1 MATSPA
7 SASDRVLTVLAE
19 GLEVAM
25 PGRGAPSG
33 VDARRAAAVLLLI
46 VIAAVGLRAGGA
58 FSSAG
63 SRAILGV
70 SGHVLYWALVV
81 TEAILFVAGLI
92 LYLLRLIWLRKAGDG
107 LPVRKRRSIWWLL
120 LLPFTVYGLSRTIA
134 VLRAH
139 GIGPQRAVHGAAGA
153 GGGGAV
159 HHTGGSSWPVL
170 VLFIAVALVAAA
182 VTVYRRRRAAA
193 LTLAETGPV
202 PAPEPLAEALAAG
215 AQALREDPDPRT
227 AIIACYA
234 AMEHS
239 LADAGSPADAAD
251 TPAEVL
257 ARATAGG
264 LIRSSCASTLT
275 GLFRRARYS
284 RHPMTE
290 DDRAT
295 AMEALAQVRADL
307 GERADVGQA

>member
-19 GLEVAM
+19 GLEVTM

-33 VDARRAAAVLLLI
+33 VDARRAAGVLLLV

-58 FSSAG
+58 FSAVG
-63 SRAILGV
+63 SRAILGT

-92 LYLLRLIWLRKAGDG
+92 LWVLRLIWLRKGGKG
-107 LPVRKRRSIWWLL
+107 LPERKRRSIWWLL
-120 LLPFTVYGLSRTIA
+120 LLPFMMYGLSRTIA

-139 GIGPQRAVHGAAGA
+139 GIGPHRAAHGAASA

-170 VLFIAVALVAAA
+170 VLFIVVALVAAA

-193 LTLAETGPV
+193 LTFAEPEPV
-202 PAPEPLAEALAAG
+202 PPEPLAEALAAG

-234 AMEHS
+234 AMERS

-264 LIRSSCASTLT
+264 LVRSSCAGTLT

-290 DDRAT
+290 DDRAA
-295 AMEALAQVRADL
+295 AMEALTQVRADL
-307 GERADVGQA
+307 GETADVGQA

>member
-1 MATSPA
+1 
-7 SASDRVLTVLAE
+7 
-19 GLEVAM
+19 
-25 PGRGAPSG
+25 
-33 VDARRAAAVLLLI
+33 VDARRAAGVLLLV

-58 FSSAG
+58 FSAAG
-63 SRAILGV
+63 DHAILGM

-92 LYLLRLIWLRKAGDG
+92 LFVFRLIWLRKSGDA
-107 LPVRKRRSIWWLL
+107 LPERKRRSIWWIL
-120 LLPFTVYGLSRTIA
+120 LLPFITFGLAHTLA

-139 GIGPQRAVHGAAGA
+139 RIGPHQLAPGVAGA
-153 GGGGAV
+153 GGAGAV

-170 VLFIAVALVAAA
+170 VLFIVVALAAGA
-182 VTVYRRRRAAA
+182 VTVYRRSRPAAPVFA
-193 LTLAETGPV
+193 APEPGP
-202 PAPEPLAEALAAG
+202 ASEPLAEALAAG

-234 AMEHS
+234 AMERS
-239 LADAGSPADAAD
+239 LAEAGSPAQAAD

-264 LIRSSCASTLT
+264 LVRSSCASTLT

-284 RHPMTE
+284 NYPMTE
-290 DDRAT
+290 DDRAA
-295 AMEALAQVRADL
+295 AMEALTQVRADL
-307 GERADVGQA
+307 GETAGAGQT